1 MTRPPGT
8 KQRIQEVARE
18 LFAQQGV
25 QRTSLQE
32 IADRLGITKPS
43 LYYHFSSREEL
54 VRSIVQPILDEEEAF
69 LVGQEALGEVEP
81 RALLEGYF
89 DFHYRHRAEM
99 VLMLSELTTLADLGL
114 IDLVL
119 DWRRRLVKLLQGPEP
134 TLEQAARA
142 VIALG
147 GLQDCTIQFADVPK
161 DELRRVAVDGACA
174 ALGIEPRRRAKA
186 AHGDTGRSSAS

>member
-1 MTRPPGT
+1 MPRPSDT

-25 QRTSLQE
+25 HRTSLQE
-32 IADRLGITKPS
+32 IADRLGITKPA

-69 LVGQEALGEVEP
+69 LVSQEALGEVEP

-89 DFHYRHRAEM
+89 DFHYRHRKEI

-119 DWRRRLVKLLQGPEP
+119 AWRGRLTKLLYGAEP

-142 VIALG
+142 VIAFG
-147 GLQDCTIQFADVPK
+147 GLQDCTIQFADVPR
-161 DELRRVAVDGACA
+161 DELRRAAVDGACA
-174 ALGIEPRRRAKA
+174 ALGIEPAGHPLA
-186 AHGDTGRSSAS
+186 VGG

>member
-1 MTRPPGT
+1 MPRPSDT

-32 IADRLGITKPS
+32 IADRLGITKPA

-54 VRSIVQPILDEEEAF
+54 VRSIVQPIIDEEEAF
-69 LVGQEALGEVEP
+69 LAGQEALSEVEP

-89 DFHYRHRAEM
+89 DFHYRHRREI

-119 DWRRRLVKLLQGPEP
+119 AWRRRLTRLLHGPEP
-134 TLEQAARA
+134 TLEQATRA
-142 VIALG
+142 VIAFG
-147 GLQDCTIQFADVPK
+147 GLQDCTLQFADVPK

-174 ALGIEPRRRAKA
+174 ALGIEPRREARRRA
-186 AHGDTGRSSAS
+186 